1 MAFGTKRSISDPA
14 ALSCSLGKSLR
25 ACGITSIAT
34 GPPLPYLIASTTHR
48 EDAALTLTQNLTRR
62 LKNPDLFKG
71 IADPAW
77 LGLAAGGP
85 TFPVFNPATGERL
98 ADIPDMGADET
109 RAAIDRAG
117 EAQAEWAALTA
128 RERSDTLWRWHQ
140 LIVRH
145 TDDLAAILTAE
156 MGKPLAEAKS
166 EVSHAAAYLQ
176 WYAEEANRIYGETIP
191 APSRDRRMIVI
202 KQPIGVVGAITP
214 WNFPASMVARKIS
227 PALAAGCTVVLK
239 PAEQTPLVAGAMFA
253 LAEMAGFPAGVV
265 NLVYASEGDAVGREL
280 CTNAKVRKI
289 SFTGSTEVGRL
300 LMRQCSDQVKKLS
313 LELGGNAPFIVFD
326 DADVDAAVDGAIQAK
341 FRNAGQTCVSANRLY
356 VQAGVHDEF
365 AEKFT
370 ARVRTLSVGDGFSP
384 DVAIGPLID
393 TRALAKIEG
402 HVADALEKGGSIRCG
417 GGRIEGTGTFF
428 APTVLTGISRAM
440 RIAQEETFGPLAPII
455 RFTDPDEVVREAND
469 TIYGLA
475 AYFYAS
481 NLSRVWRVAEA
492 LEYGMVGINTGR
504 MSSEAAPFGGVKQ
517 SGMGR
522 EGSRH
527 GLEDY
532 LEMKYLCMG
541 GI

>member
-1 MAFGTKRSISDPA
+1 MLLYP
-14 ALSCSLGKSLR
+14 SLTHHLR
-25 ACGITSIAT
+25 C
-34 GPPLPYLIASTTHR
+34 
-48 EDAALTLTQNLTRR
+48 
-62 LKNPDLFKG
+62 PDLFG
-71 IADPAW
+71 AIDRVPA
-77 LGLAAGGP
+77 LGTP
-85 TFPVFNPATGERL
+85 VTKRTFQVFNPSTGELL
-98 ADIPDMGADET
+98 ADLPDMGVEET
-109 RAAIDRAG
+109 RTAIDKAYRA
-117 EAQAEWAALTA
+117 QSEWAALTA
-128 RERSDTLWRWHQ
+128 RERSDTLWRWHA
-140 LIVRH
+140 LIVTH

-156 MGKPLAEAKS
+156 MGKPLAESRS

-176 WYAEEANRIYGETIP
+176 WYAEEANRIYGETIS
-191 APSRDRRMIVI
+191 APSTNRRMLVI
-202 KQPIGVVGAITP
+202 KQPIGVVGTITP

-227 PALAAGCTVVLK
+227 PALAAGCTIVLK

-253 LAEMAGFPAGVV
+253 LAAEAGFPDGVV

-280 CTNAKVRKI
+280 CGNPKVRKI

-300 LMRQCSDQVKKLS
+300 LMRQCSDQIKKVS

-356 VQAGVHDEF
+356 VQSAVHDEF
-365 AEKFT
+365 VDKFVE
-370 ARVRTLSVGDGFSP
+370 RVSQLSVGDGFDPGIS
-384 DVAIGPLID
+384 IGPLID
-393 TRALAKIEG
+393 RHALAKIET
-402 HVADALEKGGSIRCG
+402 HVADAVAKGSAIRCG
-417 GGRIEGTGTFF
+417 GHRIGTDGTFF
-428 APTVLTGISRAM
+428 QPTVLTGISSEM
-440 RIAQEETFGPLAPII
+440 KVAQEETFGPLAPVI
-455 RFTDPDEVVREAND
+455 RFEDADQVVHAAND

-481 NLSRVWRVAEA
+481 NLQRVWRVAEA

-517 SGMGR
+517 SGIGR

>member
-1 MAFGTKRSISDPA
+1 L
-14 ALSCSLGKSLR
+14 ALS
-25 ACGITSIAT
+25 
-34 GPPLPYLIASTTHR
+34 
-48 EDAALTLTQNLTRR
+48 QNLIRR
-62 LKNPDLFKG
+62 LENPELFEA
-71 IADPAW
+71 IADAAW
-77 LGLAAGGP
+77 LGAPSNGA
-85 TFPVFNPATGERL
+85 TFQVFNPATGELL
-98 ADIPDMGADET
+98 ADIPDMGVAET
-109 RAAIDRAG
+109 QVAIDRAAV
-117 EAQAEWAALTA
+117 AQAEWAALTA

-145 TDDLAAILTAE
+145 TDDLAVILTAE

-253 LAEMAGFPAGVV
+253 LAEKAGFPEGVV
-265 NLVYASEGDAVGREL
+265 NLIYASEGDAIGREL
-280 CTNAKVRKI
+280 CSNPKVRKI

-356 VQAGVHDEF
+356 VQSGVHDEF
-365 AEKFT
+365 AQKFT
-370 ARVRTLSVGDGFSP
+370 ERVKTLSVGNGFEP
-384 DVAIGPLID
+384 GVAIGPLID
-393 TRALAKIEG
+393 TRALAKIEA
-402 HVADALEKGGSIRCG
+402 HVADVVDRGGSIRCG
-417 GGRIEGTGTFF
+417 GRRIDGTGTFF
-428 APTVLTGISRAM
+428 APTVLTGVSQDM

-455 RFTDPDEVVREAND
+455 RFDDPDQVVREAND

>member
-1 MAFGTKRSISDPA
+1 M
-14 ALSCSLGKSLR
+14 LGVPFLT
-25 ACGITSIAT
+25 IF
-34 GPPLPYLIASTTHR
+34 P
-48 EDAALTLTQNLTRR
+48 ALTRHLRH
-62 LKNPDLFKG
+62 PDLFG
-71 IADPAW
+71 ALHRLPALGDPSTTN
-77 LGLAAGGP
+77 
-85 TFPVFNPATGERL
+85 TFEVFNPSTGELL
-98 ADIPDMGADET
+98 AELPDMGTEET
-109 RAAIDRAG
+109 RAAIDRAYV
-117 EAQAEWAALTA
+117 AQAEWAALTA

-140 LIVRH
+140 LIVTH

-176 WYAEEANRIYGETIP
+176 WYAEEANRIYGETIS
-191 APSRDRRMIVI
+191 APSTDRRMLVI
-202 KQPIGVVGAITP
+202 KQPIGVVGTITP

-227 PALAAGCTVVLK
+227 PALAAGCTIVLK

-253 LAEMAGFPAGVV
+253 LAHEAGFPDGVV
-265 NLVYASEGDAVGREL
+265 NLIYASDGHAVGQEL
-280 CTNAKVRKI
+280 CSNAKVRKI

-300 LMRQCSDQVKKLS
+300 LMRQCSDQIKKVA

-356 VQAGVHDEF
+356 VQSGVHDEF
-365 AEKFT
+365 VEKFT
-370 ARVRTLSVGDGFSP
+370 ARVKTLSVGDGFEP

-393 TRALAKIEG
+393 TRALAKIES
-402 HVADALEKGGSIRCG
+402 HIADALDKGGAIRCG
-417 GGRIEGTGTFF
+417 GSRIGNDGTFF
-428 APTVLTGISRAM
+428 APTVLSGITGKM
-440 RIAQEETFGPLAPII
+440 QLAQEETFGPLAPVI
-455 RFTDPDEVVREAND
+455 RFEDPDQVVREAND

-481 NLSRVWRVAEA
+481 NLKRVWRVAEA

-504 MSSEAAPFGGVKQ
+504 MSSEAAPFGGMKQ
-517 SGMGR
+517 SGIGR

>member
-1 MAFGTKRSISDPA
+1 MPGVSNLSVLPALTRHLKHPELFGALDRVPA
-14 ALSCSLGKSLR
+14 LGS
-25 ACGITSIAT
+25 
-34 GPPLPYLIASTTHR
+34 PSTTSVFR
-48 EDAALTLTQNLTRR
+48 
-62 LKNPDLFKG
+62 
-71 IADPAW
+71 
-77 LGLAAGGP
+77 
-85 TFPVFNPATGERL
+85 VFNPSTGELL
-98 ADIPDMGADET
+98 AELPDMGAEET
-109 RAAIDRAG
+109 RAAIDRAYV
-117 EAQAEWAALTA
+117 AQAEWAALTA
-128 RERSDTLWRWHQ
+128 RDRSDTLWRWHQ
-140 LIVRH
+140 LIVTH

-176 WYAEEANRIYGETIP
+176 WYAEEANRIYGETIS
-191 APSRDRRMIVI
+191 APSTDRRMLVI
-202 KQPIGVVGAITP
+202 KQPIGVVGTITP

-227 PALAAGCTVVLK
+227 PALAAGCAIVLK

-253 LAEMAGFPAGVV
+253 LAHEAGFPEGVV
-265 NLVYASEGDAVGREL
+265 NLIFASEGEAVGREL
-280 CTNAKVRKI
+280 CSNAKVRKI

-300 LMRQCSDQVKKLS
+300 LMRQCSDQIKKVA

-365 AEKFT
+365 VEKFT
-370 ARVRTLSVGDGFSP
+370 ARVTALSVGDGFEP

-393 TRALAKIEG
+393 ARALAKIES
-402 HVADALEKGGSIRCG
+402 HIADAIDKGGAIRCG
-417 GGRIEGTGTFF
+417 GSRIGDDGTFF
-428 APTVLTGISRAM
+428 APTVLSGITGKM
-440 RIAQEETFGPLAPII
+440 QLAQEETFGPLAPVI
-455 RFTDPDEVVREAND
+455 RFEDPDQVVREAND

-481 NLSRVWRVAEA
+481 NLKRVWRVAEA

-504 MSSEAAPFGGVKQ
+504 MSSEAAPFGGMKQ
-517 SGMGR
+517 SGIGR

>member
-1 MAFGTKRSISDPA
+1 M
-14 ALSCSLGKSLR
+14 
-25 ACGITSIAT
+25 
-34 GPPLPYLIASTTHR
+34 PLFP
-48 EDAALTLTQNLTRR
+48 TLTRH
-62 LKNPDLFKG
+62 LKSPDLFG
-71 IADPAW
+71 AIDRAPA
-77 LGLAAGGP
+77 LGLVVSER
-85 TFPVFNPATGERL
+85 TFEVLNPSTGELL
-98 ADIPDMGADET
+98 AELPDMGVEET
-109 RAAIDRAG
+109 RAAIDKAHV
-117 EAQAEWAALTA
+117 AQAEWAALTA
-128 RERSDTLWRWHQ
+128 RERSEMLWQWHQ
-140 LIVRH
+140 LIVNH

-176 WYAEEANRIYGETIP
+176 WYAEEANRIYGETIS
-191 APSRDRRMIVI
+191 APSTDRRMLVI
-202 KQPIGVVGAITP
+202 KQPIGVVGTITP

-227 PALAAGCTVVLK
+227 PALAAGCAIVLK

-253 LAEMAGFPAGVV
+253 LAAEAGFPEGVV
-265 NLVYASEGDAVGREL
+265 NLVYASEGAEVGREL
-280 CTNAKVRKI
+280 CHNPKVRKI

-300 LMRQCSDQVKKLS
+300 LMRQCSDQIKKVS

-326 DADVDAAVDGAIQAK
+326 DADIDAAVDGAIQAK

-356 VQAGVHDEF
+356 VQSAVHDEF
-365 AEKFT
+365 VDKFVG
-370 ARVRTLSVGDGFSP
+370 RVRQLHVGDGFDP

-393 TRALAKIEG
+393 RAALAKIES
-402 HVADALEKGGSIRCG
+402 HIADAVEKGGAIRCG
-417 GGRIEGTGTFF
+417 GGRIGKDGTFF
-428 APTVLTGISRAM
+428 QPTVLTEISSEMALAR
-440 RIAQEETFGPLAPII
+440 EETFGPLAPII
-455 RFTDPDEVVREAND
+455 RFEDADQVVRDAND

-481 NLSRVWRVAEA
+481 NLKRVWRVAEA

-504 MSSEAAPFGGVKQ
+504 MSSEAAPFGGMKQ
-517 SGMGR
+517 SGIGR

>member
-1 MAFGTKRSISDPA
+1 MPLCPPMIRH
-14 ALSCSLGKSLR
+14 LKS
-25 ACGITSIAT
+25 
-34 GPPLPYLIASTTHR
+34 
-48 EDAALTLTQNLTRR
+48 
-62 LKNPDLFKG
+62 PDLFAA
-71 IADPAW
+71 IDRVPA
-77 LGLAAGGP
+77 LGMPAGGR
-85 TFPVFNPATGERL
+85 TFEVFNPSTGELL
-98 ADIPDMGADET
+98 AELLDMGVEET
-109 RAAIDRAG
+109 RAAIDKAYV
-117 EAQAEWAALTA
+117 AQAEWAALTA
-128 RERSDTLWRWHQ
+128 RERSEILWRWHQ
-140 LIVRH
+140 LIVTH

-176 WYAEEANRIYGETIP
+176 WYAEEANRIYGETIS
-191 APSRDRRMIVI
+191 APSTDRRMLVI
-202 KQPIGVVGAITP
+202 KQPIGVVGTITP

-227 PALAAGCTVVLK
+227 PALAAGCAIVLK

-253 LAEMAGFPAGVV
+253 LAAEAGFPDGVV
-265 NLVYASEGDAVGREL
+265 NLIYASEGAAVGREL
-280 CTNAKVRKI
+280 CHNPKVRKI

-300 LMRQCSDQVKKLS
+300 LMRQCSDQIKKVS

-326 DADVDAAVDGAIQAK
+326 DADIDAAVDGAIQAK

-356 VQAGVHDEF
+356 VQSGVHDEF
-365 AEKFT
+365 VDKFVE
-370 ARVRTLSVGDGFSP
+370 RVRQLQVGDGFDP

-393 TRALAKIEG
+393 RPALAKIES
-402 HVADALEKGGSIRCG
+402 HIADAVGKGGAIRCG
-417 GGRIEGTGTFF
+417 GGRIGSDGTFF
-428 APTVLTGISRAM
+428 QPTVLTDISSAM
-440 RIAQEETFGPLAPII
+440 TVAQEETFGPLAPVI
-455 RFTDPDEVVREAND
+455 RFEDADQVVREAND

-481 NLSRVWRVAEA
+481 NLKRVWRVAEA

-517 SGMGR
+517 SGIGR